1 MAFRKKK
8 EDDVAQSVLDNPN
21 SQISQAEIREN
32 RGGKRS
38 RRTPVSKKGLK
49 TIKDKSPES
58 RSGAE
63 GDVMADDGEVPSNYQ
78 TNKDKF
84 KTETAR
90 INTRKRKFRR
100 KSGSEISSR
109 EDSLKKALDKDRSGS
124 ADTVFN
130 SKEFQ
135 DIPTKDLRNMITKLK
150 KRKEVE

>member
-1 MAFRKKK
+1 MRELAKTHNIPIGVAEEVFHLFIQKIAGSISDPDKK
-8 EDDVAQSVLDNPN
+8 ED
-21 SQISQAEIREN
+21 
-32 RGGKRS
+32 
-38 RRTPVSKKGLK
+38 GL
-49 TIKDKSPES
+49 
-58 RSGAE
+58 
-63 GDVMADDGEVPSNYQ
+63 Y
-78 TNKDKF
+78 NKDKF